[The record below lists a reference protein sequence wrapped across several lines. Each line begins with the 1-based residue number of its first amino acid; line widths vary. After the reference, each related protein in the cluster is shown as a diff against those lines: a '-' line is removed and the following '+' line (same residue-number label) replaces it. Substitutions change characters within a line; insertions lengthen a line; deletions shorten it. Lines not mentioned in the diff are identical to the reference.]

1 MKRKRRRFHR
11 TSGKREPTIDPSPFL
26 PQNPQCSLLTRTTP
40 LLYFFRNAC
49 DAIIT
54 HGGTVMHNTSIGII
68 EIHGIIPAIQE
79 VEQLTSSNRDVPLRM
94 KSFGDIHVIYFLEEL
109 STLIERVDSAKA
121 RLQDSGTAFRSHI
134 IPKAEGLLVEFLF
147 DDTSAS
153 FKNGEIMM
161 ESLGVVQMDGF
172 FSAIIAAD
180 VAMKTTDAHFLNIKF
195 LHENTFV
202 LYLCGEEAM
211 VRSALASITEFVRYP
226 GKIVEPHM
234 FKQANPGLL
243 STILYGKTNVIKT
256 FRYDDTHSGNTYVIT
271 HEASAQEHEYK
282 HPAIAYL
289 EKTTPRKKIRRSRK
303 NPAHDPLQISQEEKL
318 RLLQQCENLTVPQIR
333 HVARTI
339 PGLKI
344 FGREISNANRVQLL
358 EEIRQAFLLDDRRQD
373 SSPR

>member
-1 MKRKRRRFHR
+1 
-11 TSGKREPTIDPSPFL
+11 
-26 PQNPQCSLLTRTTP
+26 
-40 LLYFFRNAC
+40 
-49 DAIIT
+49 
-54 HGGTVMHNTSIGII
+54 MHNTSIGII

-79 VEQLTSSNRDVPLRM
+79 VEQITASNRDVPLRM
-94 KSFGDIHVIYFLEEL
+94 KSFGDIHVIYFLGEL
-109 STLIERVDSAKA
+109 SSLVEHIDFSKA
-121 RLQDSGTAFRSHI
+121 RLQESGIAFRSHI

-147 DDTSAS
+147 DDPSAS
-153 FKNGEIMM
+153 YKNGELIM
-161 ESLGVVQMDGF
+161 ESLGVVEMEGF
-172 FSAIIAAD
+172 ISAIIAAD
-180 VAMKTTDAHFLNIKF
+180 VAMKTTDARFLNIKF

-226 GKIVEPHM
+226 GKIAVPHI
-234 FKQANPGLL
+234 FRHANPGLL
-243 STILYGKTNVIKT
+243 STLLFGKTNVNET
-256 FRYDDTHSGNTYVIT
+256 FRYENTRSANAFVIT
-271 HEASAQEHEYK
+271 HKESASEQEYK
-282 HPAIAYL
+282 HPAVAYL
-289 EKTTPRKKIRRSRK
+289 EKTAPRKKIRRSRK
-303 NPAHDPLQISQEEKL
+303 NPALDPLQISQEEKL